1 MGFDLSQITSG
12 YDQRK
17 VLSDEKHYSSFVCVI
32 CTNLA
37 SLDAV
42 VTSRCSHPFC
52 RRCLESW
59 ALQCNLRKHQITCP
73 VCKGDLSSDPSV
85 ECMEFGTLAI
95 AARPLSE
102 AQPLAYRVLALVQVQ
117 CVDED
122 ADCNWTGDYGKFLSH
137 ATLHADRGSD
147 HKLLKPE
154 VTNNSEKREETVP
167 TDTSDESA
175 PKNGNKDIENANGQL
190 THFPRWKKL
199 NSVYNTQSTNA
210 RRDIPPSKISRK
222 KSETPV
228 SVIHSVA
235 AEESNN
241 DDPFPDE
248 SPSPLDDEEDDDD
261 FSFDMN
267 GQTSFRAGKLTNDF
281 GTSINSMAFCGESGV
296 VNFVET
302 TDSERGQEGELETI
316 YDDDLEGDEKPSD
329 IKSRGFTDDLVDR
342 AHKLKKQANAK
353 FNKGDVAGARK
364 LYTEAIRMM
373 DAFCPQS
380 VEDRA
385 LMSHVHSNRAVT
397 FFREK
402 KFATCI
408 EDCEKAIEYD
418 PSYDKNW
425 IRMWRALMAL
435 GEIEKA
441 HSLIVKATEAVP
453 GSNRIRE
460 EYHRSLSERE
470 LLEKTEKYYLDG
482 KHQIAKELIE
492 ESAKNTTNLRLL
504 CLAARIEISLGQANV
519 AMEQANKALRVNSQF
534 PESLEMY
541 GHALMLMGDTEKASQ
556 ALFES
561 HKMSNSKHTKDILAK
576 CQKINAS
583 LSQAR
588 AFTKRGRHN
597 EALGQLNSAIKDC
610 EDLPSKSPLLITL
623 RCERAESYL
632 RNRRFS
638 DALQD
643 CQDVLEISK
652 THVQT
657 WIVRTDVLAALGKE
671 KEALRELREIR
682 KDWGA
687 GSLLIDDQYRKI
699 DYEHRISQVE
709 DDLIHFVKELENG
722 VCELLVTPDH
732 ETTHASERRSARKSN
747 KSLSGRKKH
756 EMSPRSPHDERPQ
769 ASPALHAPEEGSLSP
784 KRRIRVKK
792 RSDRNDE
799 VTVATS
805 RGKQRPT
812 TSDDVSRTSK
822 LRPRRRGDD
831 GESVRGKSRPRKSD
845 EASVITERRPRSS
858 PRKHNDGVSV
868 ISERRKSSSRRQRD
882 DDLTVAERRRS
893 PRRLGD
899 TMSVVSSRKR
909 SSKRESAESTRKERI
924 EEAVKTL
931 KNLGTKLR

>member
-85 ECMEFGTLAI
+85 ECMEFGTLSI

-137 ATLHADRGSD
+137 ATMHADRGSD

-154 VTNNSEKREETVP
+154 TKNKSEKREETVP

-175 PKNGNKDIENANGQL
+175 PENGNKDIDGQL

-199 NSVYNTQSTNA
+199 NSGSNTQSTNA
-210 RRDIPPSKISRK
+210 RRDTPPSKISRK
-222 KSETPV
+222 ISETPV

-241 DDPFPDE
+241 GDPFQDE
-248 SPSPLDDEEDDDD
+248 SPSPLDEEEDDDD

-267 GQTSFRAGKLTNDF
+267 GHASFLVGKLTNDF

-302 TDSERGQEGELETI
+302 TDSERGPEGELETI
-316 YDDDLEGDEKPSD
+316 YDDDLEGDEKPND
-329 IKSRGFTDDLVDR
+329 TKSRGFTDDLIDK

-353 FNKGDVAGARK
+353 FNKGDFAGARK

-373 DAFCPQS
+373 DSFRPQS

-402 KFATCI
+402 KFETCI
-408 EDCEKAIEYD
+408 EDCEKAIEHD

-441 HSLIVKATEAVP
+441 HLLIVKATEAVP

-482 KHQIAKELIE
+482 KYQIAKELIE
-492 ESAKNTTNLRLL
+492 ESTKSTTNLRLL
-504 CLAARIEISLGQANV
+504 CLAARIQISLGQANV
-519 AMEQANKALRVNSQF
+519 AMEQANKALRVNSLY
-534 PESLEMY
+534 PESLEIY
-541 GHALMLMGDTEKASQ
+541 GHALMLMGDTEKATQ

-561 HKMSNSKHTKDILAK
+561 HKMSNSKQTKKILTK
-576 CQKINAS
+576 CQKINTS

-597 EALGQLNSAIKDC
+597 EAMQQLNSAINDC
-610 EDLPSKSPLLITL
+610 EDLPSISPLVIAL

-632 RNRRFS
+632 RNKRFS
-638 DALQD
+638 DALRD
-643 CQDVLEISK
+643 CHDVLEINR

-687 GSLLIDDQYRKI
+687 GNLLIDDQYRKI
-699 DYEHRISQVE
+699 DFEHRISQVD
-709 DDLIHFVKELENG
+709 DDLNHFVKELENG
-722 VCELLVTPDH
+722 VCELLVTPDLDKN
-732 ETTHASERRSARKSN
+732 HASERRSARKSN
-747 KSLSGRKKH
+747 KSSSGRKKH
-756 EMSPRSPHDERPQ
+756 EMSPRSPHYERSH
-769 ASPALHAPEEGSLSP
+769 ASPALHSPEEGSLSP

-805 RGKQRPT
+805 RGKPRPT
-812 TSDDVSRTSK
+812 TSDDMSRTSK
-822 LRPRRRGDD
+822 LRPTRRADD
-831 GESVRGKSRPRKSD
+831 GESVRTKSRPRKSD

-868 ISERRKSSSRRQRD
+868 VSERRKSSSRRHRE
-882 DDLTVAERRRS
+882 DDLTVEKKRS

-909 SSKRESAESTRKERI
+909 LSKRESAESTRKERI

-931 KNLGTKLR
+931 KNLGTKSR

>member
-1 MGFDLSQITSG
+1 
-12 YDQRK
+12 
-17 VLSDEKHYSSFVCVI
+17 
-32 CTNLA
+32 
-37 SLDAV
+37 
-42 VTSRCSHPFC
+42 
-52 RRCLESW
+52 
-59 ALQCNLRKHQITCP
+59 
-73 VCKGDLSSDPSV
+73 
-85 ECMEFGTLAI
+85 MEFGTLSI

-154 VTNNSEKREETVP
+154 TTNNLDKREETIP
-167 TDTSDESA
+167 TDTSDESV
-175 PKNGNKDIENANGQL
+175 PEDGNKDVDNSNGPV
-190 THFPRWKKL
+190 TSFPRWKKP
-199 NSVYNTQSTNA
+199 NSDSNAQSTNG
-210 RRDIPPSKISRK
+210 RRDTPPSQISRK

-228 SVIHSVA
+228 SVIHSPA
-235 AEESNN
+235 AVESKN
-241 DDPFPDE
+241 DDPFADE
-248 SPSPLDDEEDDDD
+248 SASPLDEEEDDDE

-267 GQTSFRAGKLTNDF
+267 GQTSFFVGKLANDF

-302 TDSERGQEGELETI
+302 TDSERGPEGELETI
-316 YDDDLEGDEKPSD
+316 FDDILEGEQNLSD
-329 IKSRGFTDDLVDR
+329 TKSEGFTVDLVDK

-353 FNKGDVAGARK
+353 FNKGDFAGARK
-364 LYTEAIRMM
+364 LYTEAIRIM
-373 DAFCPQS
+373 DSFRPQT
-380 VEDRA
+380 VEEKA

-402 KFATCI
+402 KFETCI

-435 GEIEKA
+435 GDIEKA
-441 HSLIVKATEAVP
+441 HLLIIKATEAVP

-470 LLEKTEKYYLDG
+470 LLEKTQKYFLDG

-492 ESAKNTTNLRLL
+492 VSAKSTTNLKIL
-504 CLAARIEISLGQANV
+504 CLAARIEISLGQANG
-519 AMEQANKALRVNSQF
+519 AMEQANKALRVNSQY
-534 PESLEMY
+534 PESLEIY
-541 GHALMLMGDTEKASQ
+541 GHALMLMGDTEKATQ

-561 HKMSNSKHTKDILAK
+561 HKMSNSKHTKKMLTK

-588 AFTKRGRHN
+588 TFTKRGRHS
-597 EALGQLNSAIKDC
+597 EALDQFNSALAAC
-610 EDLPSKSPLLITL
+610 EDLPRISPLLITL

-632 RNRRFS
+632 WNRRFS

-643 CQDVLEISK
+643 CQDVLELNK

-657 WIVRTDVLAALGKE
+657 WIVYSEVLAASGRE
-671 KEALRELREIR
+671 KEALRELNQIR

-687 GSLLIDDQYRKI
+687 GNILIDDQYRKI
-699 DYEHRISQVE
+699 DYEHRISQVD

-722 VCELLVTPDH
+722 VCELLVTPDLD
-732 ETTHASERRSARKSN
+732 TTHTSERRSARKSN
-747 KSLSGRKKH
+747 KSSSGRKKH
-756 EMSPRSPHDERPQ
+756 EMSPRSPHHERSH
-769 ASPALHAPEEGSLSP
+769 ASPAIHSPEEGSLSP

-799 VTVATS
+799 VTVITS
-805 RGKQRPT
+805 RGKQRPS
-812 TSDDVSRTSK
+812 SDDMSRTSK
-822 LRPRRRGDD
+822 LRPRRRADD
-831 GESVRGKSRPRKSD
+831 GESVRAKSRPRKSD

-858 PRKHNDGVSV
+858 PRKHNDSVSV
-868 ISERRKSSSRRQRD
+868 VSERRKSSSRRHRD
-882 DDLTVAERRRS
+882 DDLVVAEKRRS

-909 SSKRESAESTRKERI
+909 STKRESAESTRKERI

-931 KNLGTKLR
+931 KTLGTKSR